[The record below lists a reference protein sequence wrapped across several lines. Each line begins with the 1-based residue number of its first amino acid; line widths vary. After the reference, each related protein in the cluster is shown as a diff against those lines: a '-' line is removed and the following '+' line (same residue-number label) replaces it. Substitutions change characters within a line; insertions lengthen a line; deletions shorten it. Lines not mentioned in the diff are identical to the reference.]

1 MMFQNPA
8 SFILLLFLPAAIAFL
23 VWRFRLRNNRLQRLG
38 DSRVVASML
47 PNISPGRRFGKL
59 TLWILALISLI
70 VALARPVWGEEI
82 SVLET
87 HGVSVM
93 IVLDVSNSMN
103 AQDVAPSRLERA
115 KLSLSDLIDGLA
127 GNEIGLILFAGEAYV
142 QFPLTTDTLSAK
154 SFLGAVSSN
163 AISKQGTNIGA
174 ALQLA
179 IDRFRNRGSVQPVVI
194 LVTDGE
200 NLEGDPLT
208 VASAAKEAGITIHAI
223 GYGNPEGSAI
233 PIYDDAG
240 HETGYKTDTAGNLIM
255 SALDE
260 PTLKAIADATGGTY
274 QRATSAGAEINTLLG
289 VLSKTEVT
297 TLGTHSESRGVE
309 RFGIFVALALIAL
322 STEILLPEVRKAK
335 A

>member
-1 MMFQNPA
+1 MIFRNAA
-8 SFILLLFLPAAIAFL
+8 SFVLVLLLPIAMAFL
-23 VWRFRLRNNRLQRLG
+23 VWRFRVRNIRLRRLG
-38 DSRVVASML
+38 DPHVVAVML
-47 PNISPGRRFGKL
+47 PNVSSSRRFGKRA
-59 TLWILALISLI
+59 LWFLALMSLI

-87 HGVSVM
+87 QGVSVM

-115 KLSLSDLIDGLA
+115 KLSLSDLIDGLS
-127 GNEIGLILFAGEAYV
+127 GNEIGLILFAGSAYV

-163 AISKQGTNIGA
+163 SITKQGTNIGA

-179 IDRFRNRGSVQPVVI
+179 IDRFRNRGNIQPIII

-208 VASAAKEAGITIHAI
+208 VAAAAKEVGITIHAI

-240 HETGYKTDTAGNLIM
+240 HETGYKTDAAGNLVM

-260 PTLKAIADATGGTY
+260 PTLKAIAEATGGTY
-274 QRATSAGAEINTLLG
+274 QRASSAGTEINTLLG
-289 VLSKTEVT
+289 VISKTEAT
-297 TLGTHSESRGVE
+297 SLGTRSESCGVE

-322 STEILLPEVRKAK
+322 SAEILLPEVGKAQ